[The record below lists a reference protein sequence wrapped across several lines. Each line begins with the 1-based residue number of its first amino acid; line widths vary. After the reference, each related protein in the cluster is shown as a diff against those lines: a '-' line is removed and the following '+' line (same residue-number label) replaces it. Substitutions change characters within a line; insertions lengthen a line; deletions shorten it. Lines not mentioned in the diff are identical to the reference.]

1 MNDFR
6 RRARQVLLAWLALLA
21 LMLCSLG
28 SAYLPLG
35 PWNAAV
41 GLAVAT
47 LKSAIVVGL
56 FMQLA
61 RAGTLVRI
69 VAAAGLFTLALL
81 LGLSQVDFGTRVTEP
96 APMQP
101 PQLIRPL
108 EHGGAVR

>member
-1 MNDFR
+1 MNAFR
-6 RRARQVLLAWLALLA
+6 HPARQVLLAWLALLA

-35 PWNAAV
+35 RWNAV
-41 GLAVAT
+41 IGLAIAT
-47 LKSAIVVGL
+47 LKSALVVWL
-56 FMQLA
+56 FMRLG
-61 RAGTLVRI
+61 RGGPLLRI

-81 LGLSQVDFGTRVTEP
+81 LGLTQVDFSTRVTEP
-96 APMQP
+96 AAMQP